1 MELIFCC
8 KDKAK
13 PYKPCS
19 TDHEHKF
26 QAFYEFAN
34 GNLPTYGGHE
44 EFAIQFTKQVNFTPI
59 TETKYFVFNDGRFR
73 ETHVFGSLVGTLGTF
88 VETNQAGL
96 ANSGYRRANSYKN
109 YKCCNYFYEVN
120 LYTKSGMSRH
130 HLSTVEGV
138 ESSRDSSHDF

>member
-8 KDKAK
+8 KGEAK

-34 GNLPTYGGHE
+34 GNLPAYDGHE

-59 TETKYFVFNDGRFR
+59 SETKYYVFNDG
-73 ETHVFGSLVGTLGTF
+73 TF
-88 VETNQAGL
+88 TETNQAGL

-120 LYTKSGMSRH
+120 LYTKSGTSRP
-130 HLSTVEGV
+130 HLSTVKGV
-138 ESSRDSSHDF
+138 DTSRDSSHDF